1 MAEGLILLF
10 CFGKAIGSGLTI
22 GVISSGLTISLIG
35 KNSLGFIFFIGFG
48 FGSGVEITSF
58 ILSG

>member
-10 CFGKAIGSGLTI
+10 CFGKEIGSGLTI
-22 GVISSGLTISLIG
+22 GVIGSGLTISLIG
-35 KNSLGFIFFIGFG
+35 NYSLGFIFFIG